1 MKGSLYTVLY
11 ATVLGCVCAL
21 LLFGA
26 GALTEERIELNKES
40 EERLKIL
47 EVLGAPVSK
56 DTTPERLKEVF
67 EESVRVEGAGENT
80 QYVYATG
87 ETVNAVAIPVA
98 GPGLWGLIEGFLS
111 LESDR
116 RTIRG
121 VTFPV
126 QEETPGLGG
135 EIGSAWFTDQ
145 FKGKTIVLDGRPGIK
160 IVRGGGERAANEVDA
175 ITGATMTC
183 NAVEAML
190 NAAIE
195 GFVKEQEGD
204 AR

>member
-1 MKGSLYTVLY
+1 MKGSLYTLLY

-26 GALTEERIELNKES
+26 GWATEERIDLNRKA

-47 EVLGAPVSK
+47 EVLGAPVDK
-56 DTTPERLKEVF
+56 DTAPERLKEIF
-67 EESVRVEGAGENT
+67 DESVRVEGAGENT

-87 ETVNAVAIPVA
+87 EAVNAVAIPVV
-98 GPGLWGLIEGFLS
+98 GPGLWGPIEGFLS

-121 VTFPV
+121 LTFPV

-160 IVRGGGERAANEVDA
+160 IVRGGGGLAANEVDA

-183 NAVEAML
+183 NAVEALL
-190 NAAIE
+190 NTAIE
-195 GFVKEQEGD
+195 RFVEEQKAD

>member
-1 MKGSLYTVLY
+1 MKDSLYTVFY

-26 GALTEERIELNKES
+26 RWATAEKIKFNKEA
-40 EERLKIL
+40 EKVGNILK
-47 EVLGAPVSK
+47 VLGAPVEEG
-56 DTTPERLKEVF
+56 TAPERLLKIF
-67 EESVRVEGAGENT
+67 AESVTVKESGGVE

-87 ETVNAVAIPVA
+87 ETVNATAIPVA
-98 GPGLWGLIEGFLS
+98 GPGLWGPIKGFLS
-111 LESDR
+111 LESDM

-121 VTFPV
+121 VTFHE

-145 FKGKTIVLDGRPGIK
+145 FKGKTIVLDGRPGID

-183 NAVEAML
+183 NAVKELL
-190 NAAIE
+190 NTAIE
-195 GFVKEQEGD
+195 RLSKEQEAD